1 MINDN
6 IAMIDL
12 TSALDE
18 ENRAN
23 LVNAFKVA
31 FKMWLSYAAKVDN
44 ALLEMF
50 RIDYRNGLF
59 SVDNGKLDTESD
71 SKEIKKYY
79 ELTNKLGR
87 VVVYLGSSRMGPSH
101 SHYVQAQEW
110 AKKVHYETT
119 GPEIWEGTGGK
130 DDALVSGIGIG
141 GTIMGVGKFLKEKN
155 PNINLYGM
163 EPAESPI
170 LSGGEPGEL

>member
-1 MINDN
+1 
-6 IAMIDL
+6 
-12 TSALDE
+12 
-18 ENRAN
+18 
-23 LVNAFKVA
+23 
-31 FKMWLSYAAKVDN
+31 
-44 ALLEMF
+44 
-50 RIDYRNGLF
+50 
-59 SVDNGKLDTESD
+59 
-71 SKEIKKYY
+71 
-79 ELTNKLGR
+79 
-87 VVVYLGSSRMGPSH
+87 MGPSH

-170 LSGGEPGEL
+170 LSGGEPGFHLLSSMHAKKNLKNIGLESEDYHFFKRVGKGLLCTYVVLDLTEGMYFCEAEVSLVNGLVGFNDSRLVSLRGNNF